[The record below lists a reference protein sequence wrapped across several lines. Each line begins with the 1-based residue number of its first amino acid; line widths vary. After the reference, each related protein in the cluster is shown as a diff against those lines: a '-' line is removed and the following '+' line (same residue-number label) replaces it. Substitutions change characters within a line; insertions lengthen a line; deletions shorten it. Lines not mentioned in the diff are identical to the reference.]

1 MASPSYKH
9 DKTKNLAEPRT
20 LTFLHTFGNF
30 FSDSDPRF
38 LAEGPTL
45 EQMRSH
51 VPSRVG
57 LSFAYGYQ
65 TPVSALGI
73 KHALR
78 VRCGLL
84 GQTLQSLPPLM
95 E

>member
-1 MASPSYKH
+1 MASPNCKH
-9 DKTKNLAEPRT
+9 DKRKNLASAT
-20 LTFLHTFGNF
+20 DVNILAHFWKF
-30 FSDSDPRF
+30 FSDSDPSL
-38 LAEGPTL
+38 LAEGPPL

-51 VPSRVG
+51 VSSRVG
-57 LSFAYGYQ
+57 LSSAYGYQ

-73 KHALR
+73 KHAFR
-78 VRCGLL
+78 VGCGLL